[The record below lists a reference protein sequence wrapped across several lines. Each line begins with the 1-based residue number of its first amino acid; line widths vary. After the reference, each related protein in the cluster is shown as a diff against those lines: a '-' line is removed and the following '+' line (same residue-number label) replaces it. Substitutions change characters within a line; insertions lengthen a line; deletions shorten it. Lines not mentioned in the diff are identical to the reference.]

1 MSVSPPSASSRTRSC
16 EEQADDEEEG
26 INHTTPIPNL
36 GGTDANYSQSSSTSS
51 HSSIPS
57 AASLPWWLSTF
68 PASSFSSSPRN
79 HGFQA
84 HFSFVTRK
92 MDIAIDRDFML
103 SLLCTRYHLQVRDVL
118 IKKYEVNQARK
129 CQSGYGFLFIDR
141 LEDAEIV
148 IKNLQGLCLEGINF
162 DCQLSNRSLEKINAV
177 RRAAGLDEEGR
188 REGEAEQRGSR
199 GPEDGSSLPPS
210 TTPSGSSPSN
220 SRRDLSSSSTS
231 TICASTS
238 SEEYSS
244 YDSHDSHSRFI
255 ENRSYGT
262 VAAPTMS
269 LRHVVQETL
278 APARYYSSSASSAA
292 GSSSV
297 SVACQQS
304 AIPYYHG
311 SLPRR
316 FQAAGPSTASTM
328 IPAGSPTAAG
338 MEAAALPSNGMRP
351 NLLRVG
357 SVAPTP
363 ASQQMMMMPQTMAA
377 NGLQGQ
383 GMVIFPPSYG
393 NSHSMY
399 YGWPSQ
405 PSPLHPSPYYA
416 YQPYYYPPPRSF
428 PSTAANL
435 PNSSAN
441 SFNNT

>member
-1 MSVSPPSASSRTRSC
+1 MK
-16 EEQADDEEEG
+16 G
-26 INHTTPIPNL
+26 K
-36 GGTDANYSQSSSTSS
+36 SSSTSS

-57 AASLPWWLSTF
+57 TTSLPWWLSTF
-68 PASSFSSSPRN
+68 PASSFSSSPSY

-92 MDIAIDRDFML
+92 
-103 SLLCTRYHLQVRDVL
+103 
-118 IKKYEVNQARK
+118 ARK

-262 VAAPTMS
+262 AAATTMS
-269 LRHVVQETL
+269 LRHLVQET
-278 APARYYSSSASSAA
+278 AGPARYHSSSATSSLF
-292 GSSSV
+292 S
-297 SVACQQS
+297 
-304 AIPYYHG
+304 
-311 SLPRR
+311 
-316 FQAAGPSTASTM
+316 
-328 IPAGSPTAAG
+328 
-338 MEAAALPSNGMRP
+338 
-351 NLLRVG
+351 
-357 SVAPTP
+357 
-363 ASQQMMMMPQTMAA
+363 
-377 NGLQGQ
+377 
-383 GMVIFPPSYG
+383 
-393 NSHSMY
+393 
-399 YGWPSQ
+399 SQ
-405 PSPLHPSPYYA
+405 PFLITM
-416 YQPYYYPPPRSF
+416 PP
-428 PSTAANL
+428 
-435 PNSSAN
+435 
-441 SFNNT
+441 

>member
-1 MSVSPPSASSRTRSC
+1 MSCKSWIPADGHCHRQGLHAISALHALSF
-16 EEQADDEEEG
+16 E
-26 INHTTPIPNL
+26 
-36 GGTDANYSQSSSTSS
+36 
-51 HSSIPS
+51 S
-57 AASLPWWLSTF
+57 A
-68 PASSFSSSPRN
+68 RCVD
-79 HGFQA
+79 Q
-84 HFSFVTRK
+84 
-92 MDIAIDRDFML
+92 
-103 SLLCTRYHLQVRDVL
+103 
-118 IKKYEVNQARK
+118 EARK
-129 CQSGYGFLFIDR
+129 CQSGYGFLCIDR
-141 LEDAEIV
+141 LEDAKIV

-210 TTPSGSSPSN
+210 TTPSGCSLSN

-231 TICASTS
+231 TIYASTS

-262 VAAPTMS
+262 VTTPTS
-269 LRHVVQETL
+269 GARHLERETP
-278 APARYYSSSASSAA
+278 APARYYSSSAGAAAAASASTSFA
-292 GSSSV
+292 SH
-297 SVACQQS
+297 QS

-316 FQAAGPSTASTM
+316 VEAAGPFTASTM
-328 IPAGSPTAAG
+328 IPAGSPTAEG
-338 MEAAALPSNGMRP
+338 MVAAALPSNGMRP

-357 SVAPTP
+357 TVAPIP
-363 ASQQMMMMPQTMAA
+363 ASQQMMMMMMPQTMAA

-393 NSHSMY
+393 SNHSMY

-405 PSPLHPSPYYA
+405 PSPLHPSPYY
-416 YQPYYYPPPRSF
+416 PYNPYYPPPPSF

-435 PNSSAN
+435 PNSSI
-441 SFNNT
+441 SSLHNT